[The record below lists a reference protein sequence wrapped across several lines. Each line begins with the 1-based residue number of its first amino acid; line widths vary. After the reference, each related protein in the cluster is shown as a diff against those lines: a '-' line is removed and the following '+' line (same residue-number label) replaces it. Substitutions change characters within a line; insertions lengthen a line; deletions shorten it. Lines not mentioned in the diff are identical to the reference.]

1 MSRRSDQIPLHAFEP
16 VLGDLARWR
25 RGRVAGSRIPKNL
38 WRAAVRLARQ
48 HGVSKTALA
57 LHLDY
62 HGLKNRLEAS
72 APVDRTQPMGP
83 RRRAS
88 PAFIELPFGVP
99 LQPAECVLQLE
110 DDKRGRL
117 RIELR
122 GRPSSDIEPLALA
135 LWSRL
140 K

>member
-1 MSRRSDQIPLHAFEP
+1 MSRRYDQIPLHTFEP

-25 RGRVAGSRIPKNL
+25 RGPRRGRRIPENL
-38 WRAAVRLARQ
+38 WRAAVQLARK
-48 HGVSKTALA
+48 HGVSKTALT

-62 HGLKNRLEAS
+62 HGLKDRLEAS
-72 APVDRTQPMGP
+72 GRKPAGPRT
-83 RRRAS
+83 RRRAG

-110 DDKRGRL
+110 DAERGRL

-122 GRPSSDIEPLALA
+122 GRPSSDIGPLARA